1 MACHGLKF
9 ALQIVAKTRDSVRIS
24 VRKWSATT
32 ISWRIKMIRFRNILG
47 AVSAVLLLA
56 LASSYMPTAAAGDLP
71 TEKGCKKLK
80 DADSVMNGWGAAI
93 TRRKGNCLS
102 CHHAIVDNWP
112 EALPPGGNIG
122 PPFVAMSARFPNSE
136 DLRNQIWDATAKNP
150 NTSMPP
156 FGKHKLIS
164 EKDID
169 NIVAWLSTL

>member
-1 MACHGLKF
+1 M
-9 ALQIVAKTRDSVRIS
+9 S
-24 VRKWSATT
+24 
-32 ISWRIKMIRFRNILG
+32 
-47 AVSAVLLLA
+47 
-56 LASSYMPTAAAGDLP
+56 TAEAGDLP

-80 DADSVMNGWGAAI
+80 DSDSVMKGWCAAI

-112 EALPPGGNIG
+112 ETLPPGGNIG
-122 PPFVAMSARFPNSE
+122 PPFVAMGARFPNSE
-136 DLRNQIWDATAKNP
+136 DLRAQIWDATAKNP
-150 NTSMPP
+150 NSSMPP